1 MCYSVSPPKKQEVL
15 QIFGWTNFVSL
26 KFLREQLSIPTD
38 NSVVVTRWL
47 LLINSQNMAKSAIH
61 KLLTEILY
69 GIKKLIYIRFID
81 KH

>member
-38 NSVVVTRWL
+38 NSVVVALWL
-47 LLINSQNMAKSAIH
+47 LLINSRNVAKSATH

-69 GIKKLIYIRFID
+69 YIKKLI
-81 KH
+81 